1 MSVTMKSCWIV
12 TRDYQAVLEFREVPV
27 PQPGAG
33 EIVVRVHATALNRG
47 ELIVGS
53 VLHGGKE
60 KIGGTE
66 AAGEVHAVGE
76 GVTSVRRGDRV
87 MGRARGG
94 FAEYAVMDARQAMPV
109 PPRFSWEQAAAV
121 PVAFLTAYEML
132 FEHGRLQPD
141 EWLLV
146 TGASSGVGVAS
157 VQMAKVIGANV
168 IGTSGSVEKLAR
180 LKAIGLDAGIATRAP
195 DFAAR
200 VKEIT
205 GSKGADLVVNCVGGS
220 VFAECMRA
228 LAYQGRLATVGYV
241 DRVMK
246 SEIDLEVLHT
256 HRYVVF
262 GVSNARLGSEQR
274 AQTVRGF
281 VRDVLPAI
289 AEGQI
294 NPLIDKE
301 YSFDDLPA
309 AKACMEAN
317 AQVGKVVVR
326 VM

>member
-1 MSVTMKSCWIV
+1 MKSCWII
-12 TRDYQAVLEFREVPV
+12 TRDHQAVLEFRDVPV
-27 PQPGAG
+27 PAPKPG
-33 EIVVRVHATALNRG
+33 EIVVRVHATAMNRG
-47 ELIVGS
+47 ELMVGG
-53 VLHGGKE
+53 VVHGGPE

-76 GVTSVRRGDRV
+76 GVSAVRPGDRV

-94 FAEYAVMDARQAMPV
+94 FAEYTVMDARQAMPM
-109 PPRFSWEQAAAV
+109 PPCLSWEQAAAI
-121 PVAFLTAYEML
+121 PVAFLTSYEML
-132 FEHGRLQPD
+132 FEHGRLQRG

-157 VQMAKVIGANV
+157 MQSAKVIGAQV
-168 IGTSGSVEKLAR
+168 IGTSGSAEKLAT
-180 LKAIGLDAGIATRAP
+180 LKAAGLDAGIATRAP

-205 GSKGADLVVNCVGGS
+205 GGKGANLIVNCVGGS

-246 SEIDLEVLHT
+246 GEIDLEALHAN
-256 HRYVVF
+256 RYVVF
-262 GVSNARLGSEQR
+262 GVSNAKLSPEQR

-289 AEGQI
+289 ADGRI
-294 NPLIDKE
+294 KPLIDRIF
-301 YSFDDLPA
+301 SFNDLPA
-309 AKACMEAN
+309 AKDCMESN
-317 AQVGKVVVR
+317 AQVGKVAVR
-326 VM
+326 VVA